1 MRARERGG
9 ALLAVLWLS
18 AALTAIAFSVA
29 TTVRGDISRVEAEQE
44 GVQAQ
49 FLAKGALERA
59 ILYINYG
66 SGERLPNGQAR
77 YWDPERPLMLMPFPT
92 GQAVVE
98 VIPESAKVNVN
109 TARPEEL
116 ARLFGFLGLPF
127 EVAQRLTAAILDWRS
142 PGQET
147 PFDAFYLNQIPSFRA
162 PHASLE
168 EIEELLFVQGVT
180 PELFYGRFE
189 RAFDGS
195 IIPVPG
201 LRDVLTVYPSYQE
214 QFDINTSEG
223 PVLAFAGVPLP
234 VVQRIIE
241 QRRMQPIVRAQFDAV
256 RGLLGPGA
264 AKVGLGGGG
273 PFFTLR
279 ATARLFGPDGRL
291 KEARRTAAAV
301 VRVNDGR
308 MYRAEELVTVM
319 RWRETDSRER
329 LLFQVWPQQ

>member
-1 MRARERGG
+1 MSARERGG

-29 TTVRGDISRVEAEQE
+29 ISVRGDISRVEAEQE

-49 FLAKGALERA
+49 FMAKGALERA
-59 ILYINYG
+59 ILYMTFG
-66 SGERLPNGQAR
+66 PGERLPNGLPR
-77 YWDPERPLMLMPFPT
+77 YWDPERPLMVMPFSN

-116 ARLFGFLGLPF
+116 ARLLGLLGLPF
-127 EVAQRLTAAILDWRS
+127 EAAQQLTAAIIDWRS
-142 PGQET
+142 PGQAT
-147 PFDAFYLNQIPSFRA
+147 PFDSFYLNQFPSFRA

-180 PELFYGRFE
+180 PELYYGRFE
-189 RAFDGS
+189 RGFDGS

-201 LRDVLTVYPSYQE
+201 LRDVLTVYPAYQE
-214 QFDINTSEG
+214 QFDINTSEA

-241 QRRMQPIVRAQFDAV
+241 HRRMHPFLRAQFDAV
-256 RGLLGPGA
+256 RGMLGPGT
-264 AKVGLGGGG
+264 AKVALGGIG

-279 ATARLFGPDGRL
+279 ATARVFGPDGRL
-291 KEARRTAAAV
+291 KEARRTVSAV
-301 VRVNDGR
+301 VRVTDGR